1 MGRLSVVFPGRDVWG
16 FVGFLRALGLQCSI
30 SGLLSS
36 NQPAE
41 MLCESVGSSASCC
54 SYCISCSS
62 PVVKVFLLRSH
73 LTSLPPNLVL
83 EVGGLLGWR
92 GMPGPFRKR
101 AFVHHYVGE
110 GPGVDF
116 LFESRF

>member
-1 MGRLSVVFPGRDVWG
+1 MTWG

-73 LTSLPPNLVL
+73 PSVPRNLVL
-83 EVGGLLGWR
+83 EVGGLLGGECLGLSGSAPSCTTTWAKDLVLISCSSL
-92 GMPGPFRKR
+92 GFRILVFK
-101 AFVHHYVGE
+101 
-110 GPGVDF
+110 P
-116 LFESRF
+116 